1 MGKEIYHGKDSREK
15 LLKGVNEL
23 ANAVKVTLGPRGR
36 NVIIEREGAPHI
48 TKDGVTVAK
57 SVEFSDSSM
66 NLGAQIIKEASQQTA
81 DNAGDGTTTSTV
93 LAQHIFNEG
102 MKQVEKGSNP
112 IELYRGMQIGVK
124 EVVKNLID
132 SVSQD
137 IKSNEA
143 IKNIATISANG
154 DEEIGGIISEAIHQ
168 VGNDGVVT
176 VEEGNSNETSLD
188 IVEGLEFDKGYLSH
202 FFMNNQ
208 SKLSCIL
215 DEPQIL
221 LYDGRISNMEDILG
235 ILESSSMGNKSIV
248 IIAHDVDGEALASMV
263 VNAAR
268 GTLKCLAVK
277 APGFGAER
285 TEILKDIES
294 LTGATIVGSELG
306 VTLEDVTDEHLGS
319 CDKIVSDKTKTA
331 IIGGHGT
338 EENIHSRI
346 GLIKTEKEKS
356 ESDFEKQKLETR
368 LAKLSGGVAVIKV
381 GAESEVEL
389 KEKKDRVDDAI
400 LSTKAALEEGI
411 VPGGGVALIH
421 SKNMIDSIDTE
432 LSSDRGIGITIV
444 QSACESPF
452 RAIIENAGISADSLI
467 EKLNSPLANNSNV
480 GYDVRTEEF
489 GDLIDAGVV
498 DPTKVT
504 RTAIEKAVSVAGT
517 LLTTECMVVNEPET
531 DEKS

>member
-1 MGKEIYHGKDSREK
+1 MGKEIYHGKESREK

-23 ANAVKVTLGPRGR
+23 ADAVKVTLGPRGR

-57 SVEFSDSSM
+57 SIEFSDSTI

-102 MKQVEKGSNP
+102 MTQVEKGANP

-124 EVVKNLID
+124 DVVDNLVNK
-132 SVSQD
+132 VSQN
-137 IKSNEA
+137 IKTNEA

-176 VEEGNSNETSLD
+176 VEEGNSNETSLE

-208 SKLSCIL
+208 SKLASIL
-215 DEPQIL
+215 EEPNIL
-221 LYDGRISNMEDILG
+221 LYDGRISNMDDILG
-235 ILESSSMGNKSIV
+235 ILESSSMNNKPIV
-248 IIAHDVDGEALASMV
+248 IVAHDVDGEALASMV

-285 TEILKDIES
+285 KEILKDMAA
-294 LTGATIVGSELG
+294 LTGATVVGDELG
-306 VTLEDVTDEHLGS
+306 VTLEDVSEEHFGT
-319 CDKIVSDKTKTA
+319 CDKVVSDKLKTA
-331 IIGGHGT
+331 IIGGHG
-338 EENIHSRI
+338 EEEDIHNRI
-346 GLIKTEKEKS
+346 NLIKTEKLKV
-356 ESDFEKQKLETR
+356 ESDFEKEKLENR

-421 SKNMIDSIDTE
+421 SKNQSKKPEGLTK
-432 LSSDRGIGITIV
+432 DRSVGVDIV
-444 QSACESPF
+444 FSACEAPF

-467 EKLNSPLANNSNV
+467 EKLNSPLASNHKV
-480 GYDVRTEEF
+480 GYDVRSEDF
-489 GDLIDAGVV
+489 GDLVESGVV

-517 LLTTECMVVNEPET
+517 LLTTECMVVMEPEAA
-531 DEKS
+531 DDKS

>member
-1 MGKEIYHGKDSREK
+1 MGKEIYHGKESREK

-23 ANAVKVTLGPRGR
+23 ADAVKVTLGPRGR

-57 SVEFSDSSM
+57 SIEFSDSTI

-102 MKQVEKGSNP
+102 MKQVEKGANP
-112 IELYRGMQIGVK
+112 IELYRGMQEGVK
-124 EVVKNLID
+124 VVVDELMNNI
-132 SVSQD
+132 SED
-137 IKSNEA
+137 IKDNDA
-143 IKNIATISANG
+143 VKNIATISANG

-176 VEEGNSNETSLD
+176 VEEGNSNETSLE

-208 SKLSCIL
+208 AKLASIL
-215 DEPQIL
+215 EEPNIL
-221 LYDGRISNMEDILG
+221 LYDGRISNMDDILG
-235 ILESSSMGNKSIV
+235 ILESSSMNNKPIV

-285 TEILKDIES
+285 KEILKDMAA
-294 LTGATIVGSELG
+294 LTGATVVGDELG
-306 VTLEDVTDEHLGS
+306 ITLEDVSEEHFGT
-319 CDKIVSDKTKTA
+319 CDKVVSDKMKTA
-331 IIGGHGT
+331 IIGGHG
-338 EENIHSRI
+338 EEEDIHNRI
-346 GLIKTEKEKS
+346 GLIKAEKLKV
-356 ESDFEKQKLETR
+356 ESDFEKEKLENR

-421 SKNMIDSIDTE
+421 SKNKATKPNG
-432 LSSDRGIGITIV
+432 LSHDRSVGVDIV
-444 QSACESPF
+444 FSACEAPF

-467 EKLNSPLANNSNV
+467 EKLNSPLANNHKV
-480 GYDVRTEEF
+480 GYDVRNEEF
-489 GDLIDAGVV
+489 GDLVEGGVV

-517 LLTTECMVVNEPET
+517 LLTTECMVVMEPEAT
-531 DEKS
+531 DDKS